1 LVNRVTVLRMTAPRR
16 WALVALVA
24 AVLVAAPL
32 AWRLIPADES
42 DLDASALYARVGE
55 SGDQPYTG
63 YVETTGT
70 LQLPV
75 SDRFQSIGDL
85 FGESTRLRVWW
96 RDRNQWRVSQLLTG
110 GEAVLAHNSEVT
122 TEYDYEEATS
132 TTSYDPKIRLPR
144 TSDLLPPEVARR
156 LLGGDAPGSLSRLPA
171 RRVAG
176 VSAAGLRVEGGAGR
190 SSIGHV
196 DLWVDPDTGL
206 TLRAEVFARGATKP
220 DFTSAFVE
228 YSAEEP
234 TGDEVTF
241 RGSDGIERTFDD
253 VLDIADAAN
262 QFAPFLPP
270 ETIAGLHRSVDTG
283 GAVGVYGEGLTQ
295 VLAIPVRDR
304 EAEPLREQIRGTPG
318 SVDLPHGAAVSVG
331 PLGVLLSGSTGRG
344 GWLVSGT
351 VTRDVL
357 DRAAADLLAGT
368 VTRDDTVFGGGD

>member
-1 LVNRVTVLRMTAPRR
+1 MVDRVTVLRMTAPRR

-32 AWRLIPADES
+32 AWRLIPAEES
-42 DLDASALYARVGE
+42 DLDAAALYALVDD

-63 YVETTGT
+63 YVETAGT

-96 RDRNQWRVSQLLTG
+96 RDRSQWRVSQLLTG
-110 GEAVLAHNSEVT
+110 GETALAHNGEVT

-132 TTSYDPKIRLPR
+132 TTSYDPQIRLPR

-156 LLGGDAPGSLSRLPA
+156 LLGGDAPESLSRLPA

-206 TLRAEVFARGATKP
+206 TLRVEVFARGATTP
-220 DFTSAFVE
+220 DFTSAFVDF
-228 YSAEEP
+228 STDEP

-241 RGSDGIERTFDD
+241 RGTDARRADLRRRARHRRRRQPVRPVPAAGDD
-253 VLDIADAAN
+253 RRAGPLRRHRRRRRGVRRGADA
-262 QFAPFLPP
+262 
-270 ETIAGLHRSVDTG
+270 
-283 GAVGVYGEGLTQ
+283 GA
-295 VLAIPVRDR
+295 RH
-304 EAEPLREQIRGTPG
+304 PG
-318 SVDLPHGAAVSVG
+318 PR
-331 PLGVLLSGSTGRG
+331 P
-344 GWLVSGT
+344 
-351 VTRDVL
+351 
-357 DRAAADLLAGT
+357 
-368 VTRDDTVFGGGD
+368 